1 MVSFLLPIDELNTLE
16 AGIVLTMTDPN
27 LSKESKKELIKSDI
41 EDFLLLCYLMGAE
54 RTEYNF
60 QKKKPDI
67 VYKRDDDKLYDAL
80 YKEFKGK
87 TVVQE
92 IDEYV
97 EKGDIPSINRVAD
110 TGMTRLY
117 STGAYDAG
125 EQFGGGVKVWQTMQD
140 DRVRETHEFL
150 QSVKVRSNER
160 FYTFDGDSA
169 RFPGDFTN
177 PANNVNCR
185 CMIDYLPE

>member
-54 RTEYNF
+54 RTETNF
-60 QKKKPDI
+60 REKKPET
-67 VYKRDDDKLYDAL
+67 VYKRDDDKILQAMTQ
-80 YKEFKGK
+80 EFNGK
-87 TVVQE
+87 TVIQE

-97 EKGDIPSINRVAD
+97 ESEDIPSINRVAD

-125 EQFGGGVKVWQTMQD
+125 EQFGGGFKRWRTMMD
-140 DRVRETHEFL
+140 DRVRETHVFL
-150 QSVKVRSNER
+150 EGVKVPFESR

-169 RFPGDFTN
+169 LYPGGFYK
-177 PANNVNCR
+177 AENNVACR
-185 CMIDYLPE
+185 CEIDIMPE